1 MEEYFG
7 NELVKKFEEMMENND
22 EFYFDTEELEDII
35 VYYLELGDFNYADM
49 AVNFCLKLH
58 PNSLEIKIKKLEVL
72 LEWEDYNMAKELIDE
87 LKGSS
92 MEHTDFLVCYA
103 KYYSNLGNPKRSIE
117 ICKKALELGEE
128 ENFLN
133 NFIADE
139 YVNLG
144 DPFNALKHYQQALKE
159 DPMDEYSLENAMVCF
174 NDLNK
179 GEEAIAFLNG
189 YLDDFPYSEIA
200 WSEYGQYYFNRKN
213 YEEAIKGFD
222 YMLAINS
229 SAVGVYASKA
239 ACYEALTQYQ
249 KAIEV
254 YEEML
259 ELEYTKAFTFYKI
272 GLCHKALKQPII
284 ALNAFQKSLRE
295 DPQFYLAMMEQ
306 SYLYEELG
314 GMPEALHFA
323 REATL
328 LNDSNLDYQK
338 RLAFLFIDSGKFE
351 ESLSCLKKLID
362 AEPSRFYNWYAYSEV
377 LMLVGEYEEAVTVLK
392 AALKHHY
399 RAELFYQLSNC
410 YFILKESEEGSE
422 ALEKAL
428 ELDASLITDM
438 QKKYPYIKDEVKKAK
453 AKVKKKNL

>member
-1 MEEYFG
+1 
-7 NELVKKFEEMMENND
+7 MMENND

-49 AVNFCLKLH
+49 AVNFGLKLH

-239 ACYEALTQYQ
+239 ACYEALNQHQ

-272 GLCHKALKQPII
+272 GLCQKALKQPIV
-284 ALNAFQKSLRE
+284 ALNSFQKSLRE

-306 SYLYEELG
+306 SYLYEEMG

-377 LMLVGEYEEAVTVLK
+377 LMLVGEYEEAVTVLNL
-392 AALKHHY
+392 ALKHHH

-410 YFILKESEEGSE
+410 YFILKESEQGGE

>member
-49 AVNFCLKLH
+49 AVNFGLKLH
-58 PNSLEIKIKKLEVL
+58 PNSLDIKIKKLEIL
-72 LEWEDYNMAKELIDE
+72 LEWEEYTTAKELINE

-103 KYYSNLGNPKRSIE
+103 KYYSNLGNPRKSIE

-128 ENFLN
+128 ENFLH

-144 DPFNALKHYQQALKE
+144 DPFNALKHYRKALKE
-159 DPMDEYSLENAMVCF
+159 DPTDEYALENCMVCF
-174 NDLNK
+174 SDLNK
-179 GEEAIAFLNG
+179 SEEAIAFLNE
-189 YLDDFPYSEIA
+189 YLDEFSYSETA
-200 WSEYGQYYFNRKN
+200 WFEYGQFYFNRKN
-213 YEEAIKGFD
+213 FEEAIRGYD
-222 YMLAINS
+222 YLLAINS
-229 SAVGVYASKA
+229 SSVGVYANKA
-239 ACYEALTQYQ
+239 ACYEALGQYQ
-249 KAIEV
+249 KSIEV

-272 GLCHKALKQPII
+272 GLCHKALKQPIL
-284 ALNAFQKSLRE
+284 ALNSFQKSLRE

-306 SYLYEELG
+306 SYLYEEMG
-314 GMPEALHFA
+314 GMSEALHFA
-323 REATL
+323 KEATQ
-328 LNDSNLDYQK
+328 LNENNLDYQK

-351 ESLSCLKKLID
+351 ESLSCLKKLVAD
-362 AEPSRFYNWYAYSEV
+362 EPSRFYNWYAYSEV
-377 LMLVGEYEEAVTVLK
+377 LMLLGEYEEAVTILNNAIK
-392 AALKHHY
+392 KHY

-410 YFILKESEEGSE
+410 FFNLKEKDKGMES
-422 ALEKAL
+422 LQKAL
-428 ELDASLITDM
+428 DLDPSLAKDM
-438 QKKYPYIKDEVKKAK
+438 QKKYPFIKDEVKKVK
-453 AKVKKKNL
+453 ASKVKKN

>member
-49 AVNFCLKLH
+49 AVSYGLKLH
-58 PNSLEIKIKKLEVL
+58 PNSLDIKIKKLEIL
-72 LEWEDYNMAKELIDE
+72 LEWEEYNTAKGLINE

-92 MEHTDFLVCYA
+92 MENTDFMVCYA
-103 KYYSNLGNPKRSIE
+103 KYYSSLGNPKRSIE
-117 ICKKALELGEE
+117 ICKQALTLGEE
-128 ENFLN
+128 ENFLH

-144 DPFNALKHYQQALKE
+144 DPFNALRHYRKALKE
-159 DPMDEYSLENAMVCF
+159 DPTDEYALENCMVCF
-174 NDLNK
+174 SDLNK
-179 GEEAIAFLNG
+179 SEEAIAFLNE
-189 YLDDFPYSEIA
+189 YLDEFSYSETA
-200 WSEYGQYYFNRKN
+200 WLEYGQFYFNRKN
-213 YEEAIKGFD
+213 YDEAIKGYD
-222 YMLAINS
+222 YLLAINS
-229 SAVGVYASKA
+229 NAVGVYANKA
-239 ACYEALTQYQ
+239 ACYEALGQYQ
-249 KAIEV
+249 KAIET

-272 GLCHKALKQPII
+272 GLCNKALKQPIV

-306 SYLYEELG
+306 SYLYEEMG
-314 GMPEALHFA
+314 GMSEALHFA
-323 REATL
+323 KEATQ
-328 LNDSNLDYQK
+328 LNENNLDYQK

-351 ESLSCLKKLID
+351 ESLSCLKKLVD

-377 LMLVGEYEEAVTVLK
+377 LMLLGEYEEAVTVLNSAVK
-392 AALKHHY
+392 NHY

-410 YFILKESEEGSE
+410 FFNLKDQDKGIES
-422 ALEKAL
+422 LQKAL
-428 ELDASLITDM
+428 DLDSSLAKDM
-438 QKKYPYIKDEVKKAK
+438 QKKYPFIKDEVKKVK
-453 AKVKKKNL
+453 ARVKKKN

>member
-49 AVNFCLKLH
+49 AVNFGLKLH

-72 LEWEDYNMAKELIDE
+72 LEWEDYNMAKELINE

-92 MEHTDFLVCYA
+92 MENTDFLVCYA

-117 ICKKALELGEE
+117 ICKKALELKEE

-179 GEEAIAFLNG
+179 SEEAIAFLNG

-200 WSEYGQYYFNRKN
+200 WSEYGQYYFNIKN

-239 ACYEALTQYQ
+239 ACYEALNQYH

-306 SYLYEELG
+306 SYLYEEMG

-351 ESLSCLKKLID
+351 ESLSCLKKLVD

-377 LMLVGEYEEAVTVLK
+377 LMLVGEYEEAVTVLNL
-392 AALKHHY
+392 ALKHHY

-410 YFILKESEEGSE
+410 NFILNNKEEGSKS
-422 ALEKAL
+422 LEKAL
-428 ELDASLITDM
+428 ELDPSLITDM